1 MAWEARPEGALDR
14 WCVVEESEQR
24 VRIIA
29 DDLSEAE
36 AHVIASAHDTAE
48 ALEALV
54 NRLHDEDGIEGFDA
68 DALVGPELK
77 EAWMVVLRARGVV
90 A

>member
-1 MAWEARPEGALDR
+1 MIWQARPEGILDR
-14 WCVVEESEQR
+14 YCVVSEER
-24 VRIIA
+24 VIA

-36 AHVIASAHDTAE
+36 AHLIASAHDSAE

-54 NRLHDEDGIEGFDA
+54 NRLYDEDGIEGFDA
-68 DALVGPELK
+68 AALVGPELK